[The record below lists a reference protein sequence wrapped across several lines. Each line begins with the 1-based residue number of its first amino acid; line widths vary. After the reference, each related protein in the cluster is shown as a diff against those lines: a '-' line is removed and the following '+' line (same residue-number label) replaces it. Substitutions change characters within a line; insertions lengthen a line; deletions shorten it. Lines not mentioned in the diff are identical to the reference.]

1 MACGGGA
8 GGKGKKRGKDEKRKI
23 MRQNNNPA
31 QRKKEREKK
40 EASDTL
46 LAESMTINLA
56 ILRNVAK
63 IANKKAVETGTAD
76 STKLV
81 SVFTISDAVHTE
93 NLKKSGHKA
102 GRRLKSRDVN
112 SLLAMHKR
120 TTAEP
125 HHARAHDSY
134 NLSSNPPLDLPVY
147 KTVNELE
154 ATVLMATREGDS
166 KKYYSEKNYHLH

>member
-1 MACGGGA
+1 
-8 GGKGKKRGKDEKRKI
+8 
-23 MRQNNNPA
+23 
-31 QRKKEREKK
+31 
-40 EASDTL
+40 
-46 LAESMTINLA
+46 MTINLA

-63 IANKKAVETGTAD
+63 IANKKAGETGTAD

-81 SVFTISDAVHTE
+81 SVFTISDVVHTE

-134 NLSSNPPLDLPVY
+134 NLSSNPPLDLPGY

-166 KKYYSEKNYHLH
+166 KKYYSEKIIIFIRKNNSCSTDICIIIIIFVLLYSSFSL